1 MIHALLTLPLLTGCA
16 LPALPVTHAAPFDAV
31 PSDAAPDVGPFAFEP
46 AREDLALEATE
57 PGGARTI
64 GTLIEAYAR
73 CTGHVILFEPV
84 VADSWRD
91 APVPAMTI
99 PAARVQERVEQ
110 LMTLYGLTMRLQ
122 PGTSPRTVLIG
133 TIEQPVGPAPFVAL
147 EALRSAGHHPAVP
160 VATTVTV
167 AHLDARQ
174 FVNSTRA
181 LLPDR
186 SLQLIATGTNAVTL
200 VGRAPG
206 VLALADLVESADV
219 PARESVV
226 PEPSTGV
233 DPTPAV
239 EVADGEEQSGPKP
252 VVAPDFTITVLALAH
267 HDAVE
272 LVDILMPVLEVAA
285 AAAHPEY
292 HGRPCRITADL
303 RSNSIVVVLPK
314 DLVPLAKEVVAE
326 LDRPAGDSR

>member
-16 LPALPVTHAAPFDAV
+16 LPALSVIHAT
-31 PSDAAPDVGPFAFEP
+31 PSDAAPDVGPFAFDP
-46 AREDLALEATE
+46 AREDLPLEATE
-57 PGGARTI
+57 PAGATTI
-64 GTLIEAYAR
+64 GALIEAYAE
-73 CTGHVILFEPV
+73 CTGQVVLFEPV

-91 APVPAMTI
+91 APVPAVTI
-99 PAARVQERVEQ
+99 PAARVQGRVEQ
-110 LMTLYGLTMRLQ
+110 LLTLYGLTLRLQ
-122 PGTSPRTVLIG
+122 PGASPRTVLVG
-133 TIEQPVGPAPFVAL
+133 TIEQPAGPAPFVEL

-167 AHLDARQ
+167 AHLEARQ

-186 SLQLIATGTNAVTL
+186 SLQVIAAGTNAVTL
-200 VGRAPG
+200 IGRAPG

-226 PEPSTGV
+226 PEPST
-233 DPTPAV
+233 PAEPMPAV
-239 EVADGEEQSGPKP
+239 EVAEGEGQSGPKP

-267 HDAVE
+267 HDAIE
-272 LVDILMPVLEVAA
+272 LVDILMPVLEVAS

>member
-16 LPALPVTHAAPFDAV
+16 LPALPALPVPQAA
-31 PSDAAPDVGPFAFEP
+31 PSDAAPDVGPFAFDP
-46 AREDLALEATE
+46 AREDLALESPE
-57 PGGARTI
+57 PGGATTI
-64 GTLIEAYAR
+64 GALTEAYAR

-110 LMTLYGLTMRLQ
+110 LLTLYGLTMRLQ

-133 TIEQPVGPAPFVAL
+133 TIEQPVGPAPFVEL

-226 PEPSTGV
+226 PEPSTAV

-239 EVADGEEQSGPKP
+239 EVAEGEEQSGPKP
-252 VVAPDFTITVLALAH
+252 VVAPEFTITVLALAH
-267 HDAVE
+267 HGAVE
-272 LVDILMPVLEVAA
+272 LVDVLMPVLEVAA